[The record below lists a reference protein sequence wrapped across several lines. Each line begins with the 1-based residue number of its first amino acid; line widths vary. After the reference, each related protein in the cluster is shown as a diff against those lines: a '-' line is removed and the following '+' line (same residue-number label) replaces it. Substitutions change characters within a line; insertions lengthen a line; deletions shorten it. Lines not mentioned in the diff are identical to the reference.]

1 MSQTIANP
9 LRNVA
14 SPYASASQVYEELQP
29 YGPQGLSDS
38 DDDVAVGT
46 MGDSVVWKVA
56 DPSYRQVQAVWDGN
70 LYIARVD
77 NPDDPD
83 EDKRVWLGLDIRGFP
98 ASLAPTFEDDLAAVG
113 AVPIPRFAFYG
124 NLALGAVEAAA
135 RDLDFDAEA
144 VDRFLDLTQVG
155 RPDGVPGMLPVSAG
169 QTIGELAETALPDG
183 GLGYALEFK
192 LCCGADG
199 AAPVYPDQLYR
210 VVSESLAERFDNF
223 APAPGPDYEYDP
235 ALSLWTVGSPRV
247 IVWLRDEWNHPMG
260 QYAGARLT
268 LTRAGTDQTIG
279 KGMAA
284 STVVPFED
292 TASGVALGDIW
303 LDAAGSV
310 GLGVEAAPHDESDT
324 TPLLLAPVPSAGPAA
339 ERLDLELTAPAEVAV
354 QAIDPRDWFPPQG
367 GKGFDRETE
376 SITDVVLAAP
386 HAPERYTN
394 GNAVT
399 PILDG
404 HAYFEDLSDEFLELA
419 DGTHWLVQ
427 TGWWSDHDFVLVQA
441 TDYRTCPPEIVQ
453 PTGNQL
459 VTHWSRQSEVGAWIF
474 GQLWDPG
481 AGPHLAIG
489 DALPPG
495 ALKNIWRLLPVGEDA
510 LQRVVKFFL
519 DSLAFPN
526 GSAVTALNTLSDD
539 PPSEGISDGR
549 LRPAA
554 SHHTKSCVMRGRE
567 GLVAFV
573 GGIDVN
579 LNRTNSTAHHD
590 YAPGGSPYHD
600 VQCKLE
606 GPAVRDV
613 LRTHLSRWN
622 DHPESPLEP
631 TGQNGKTSD
640 LGCAALGFSG
650 GHELRVDD
658 GDDRAGTNQ
667 VQIART
673 FGNCR
678 NLDGETILN
687 DGGFADDRGYQFAPD
702 GDFTIESGILAA
714 IKRAKRY
721 IYIEDQYLANLKIA
735 TAVAD
740 KIKERKAAIAADVDA
755 DGNPLGNEEP
765 FYVYLVM
772 PYAGRTVWQLGE
784 WENSTQALAALDQT
798 FASVPWPIPLLMAT
812 VLLAAFPSGTASSA
826 QGLGFKFEWI
836 DSWAYLQ
843 SRWFDIL
850 SSVDEDQE
858 FWGMHCLA
866 LPSYKWCQGR
876 FQPKLQEVP
885 LDQRRIYVHTKSVV
899 VDDVW
904 ATIGSANMNV
914 RSYTNDTEM
923 NVSFVDGQLDDQGLH
938 VSVRD
943 YRAELWAEHF
953 DTDPAVFRD
962 RPGNAPEIIKFW
974 RDSAVIRDPRSG
986 GGAGDRPSG
995 PRVYVW
1001 PHAELYVP
1009 ATQLPKITWTFRDRP
1024 FPVQGLSEI
1033 PMYWWLVDE
1042 YGKTP
1047 WSVDAAVEM
1056 MPPKVGV
1063 GDPRFAIDGEDG
1075 IAYKDHDLIPH

>member
-1 MSQTIANP
+1 MSQTITNP
-9 LRNVA
+9 LRNAA
-14 SPYASASQVYEELQP
+14 SPYVAASEVYEELQP
-29 YGPQGLSDS
+29 YGPGGLSDS
-38 DDDVAVGT
+38 SDDVVVET
-46 MGDSVVWKVA
+46 MGDSVLWKVA
-56 DPSYRQVQAVWDGN
+56 DKDYTQVQAVWDGN

-98 ASLAPTFEDDLAAVG
+98 TSLDPSFEDDLAAIG
-113 AVPIPRFAFYG
+113 TVPVPRFAFYG
-124 NLALGAVEAAA
+124 NLAFPAVETSV
-135 RDLDFDAEA
+135 RDLEFDTEA
-144 VDRFLDLTQVG
+144 IDRFLDLTQVG

-169 QTIGELAETALPDG
+169 QVIGELAETALPDG
-183 GLGYALEFK
+183 GLGFALEFK
-192 LCCGADG
+192 LCGGADG
-199 AAPVYPDQLYR
+199 SAPLYPDQLYR
-210 VVSESLAERFDNF
+210 VVSESLAERFHNF
-223 APAPGPDYEYDP
+223 APTPGPDYEYDP

-260 QYAGARLT
+260 QYAGARMT
-268 LTRAGTDQTIG
+268 LTRAGTDETITRPVPQSG
-279 KGMAA
+279 
-284 STVVPFED
+284 VVPFED
-292 TASGVALGDIW
+292 TASGVALGDTW
-303 LDAAGSV
+303 LDASGSV
-310 GLGVEAAPHDESDT
+310 ALGVEAAPHDESDP
-324 TPLLLAPVPSAGPAA
+324 TPLLLSPVPSVGAAA
-339 ERLDLELTAPAEVAV
+339 ERLDLELSAPAEVAV
-354 QAIDPRDWFPPQG
+354 QAVDPREWFPPQG
-367 GKGFDRETE
+367 GKGFDLETE
-376 SITDVVLAAP
+376 SVTDVVLAAP
-386 HAPERYTN
+386 HAPARYTN

-404 HAYFEDLSDEFLELA
+404 HAYFQDLSDEFLKLA
-419 DGTHWLVQ
+419 DGTHWLMQ
-427 TGWWSDHDFVLVQA
+427 TGWWTDHDFALVQA
-441 TDYRTCPPEIVQ
+441 TDYRTCPPETVQ

-459 VTHWSRQSEVGAWIF
+459 ITQWSRQSEVGAWIF
-474 GQLWDPG
+474 GQFWDPG

-495 ALKNIWRLLPVGEDA
+495 PLKTIWERLPVGEEA

-519 DSLAFPN
+519 DTLAFPN
-526 GSAVTALNTLSDD
+526 GAAVAALNALSDS

-549 LRPAA
+549 LRPAG
-554 SHHTKSCVMRGRE
+554 SHHAKSCVMRGQD
-567 GLVAFV
+567 GLVAFL
-573 GGIDVN
+573 GGLDVN

-600 VQCKLE
+600 IQVKVE
-606 GPAVRDV
+606 GPAARDV

-622 DHPESPLEP
+622 DHPETPLEP
-631 TGQNGKTSD
+631 TPQNGKTAD
-640 LGCAALGFSG
+640 LGCAPLGFTG
-650 GHELRVDD
+650 GQELRVED

-687 DGGFADDRGYQFAPD
+687 GGGFVDDSGYQFAPE
-702 GDFTIESGILAA
+702 GDFTIESAILAA

-721 IYIEDQYLANLKIA
+721 IYIEDQYLGNLKLA

-765 FYVYLVM
+765 FFVYVVV
-772 PYAGRTVWQLGE
+772 PYAPTVVWQLGE
-784 WENSTQALAALDQT
+784 WESSTQALAALDHT
-798 FASVPWPIPLLMAT
+798 FASLPWPIPLLMAT
-812 VLLAAFPSGTASSA
+812 VLLAAFPEGTASSA
-826 QGLGFKFEWI
+826 QGLGFKFQWI

-843 SRWFDIL
+843 SRWYDIL

-858 FWGMHCLA
+858 FWAMHCLA

-876 FQPKLQEVP
+876 FQPKMQQVP
-885 LDQRRIYVHTKSVV
+885 LDQRRIYIHTKTVM

-914 RSYTNDTEM
+914 RSYTSDTEI
-923 NVSFVDGQLDDQGLH
+923 NASFIDGRLDDRGLH
-938 VSVRD
+938 VSARN
-943 YRAELWAEHF
+943 YRATLWGEHF
-953 DTDPAVFRD
+953 DVDPARFRD
-962 RPGNAPEIIKFW
+962 LPGNAPEIIKFW
-974 RDSAVIRDPRSG
+974 RDQAVIRDPRST

-995 PRVYVW
+995 PRVHLW

-1009 ATQLPKITWTFRDRP
+1009 ATSLPKLTWTLGGRP
-1024 FPVQGLSEI
+1024 FPVNGLSEV

-1047 WSVDAAVEM
+1047 WSASAAVEM
-1056 MPPKVGV
+1056 LPPRIGV